1 MGPANE
7 NYLDQMDFHVEP
19 NTPTVHRLTTRMRGL
34 GAADCEW
41 ANATA
46 AGPSPAN
53 ALRLRAGD
61 SRARNPFG
69 DEVKDHQVLGA
80 RRELHYARPGGL
92 IHEPSFTLC
101 GDEREPRCGLSALRR
116 MRAQLRGAEL
126 PPTRARPPAAIS
138 RTKTQFTVRRSVKI
152 RPPSRPGK
160 ASAATRSSGTIA
172 SVATQRCA
180 RSPPPPSIH
189 PPRLLARRRDH
200 LIDAMYANRA
210 GERTQRLA
218 VPIVGFQRGAT
229 RTEPGAGTHPCAVAR
244 SSMPASKLW
253 NLAARPEVR
262 FGFGLGLPAS

>member
-19 NTPTVHRLTTRMRGL
+19 NTPTVHKLTTRMRGL

-101 GDEREPRCGLSALRR
+101 GDEREPRYGLSALRR

-138 RTKTQFTVRRSVKI
+138 CTKTQFTVRRSVKI
-152 RPPSRPGK
+152 RPPSRARKGERSDPKLRDHRIRCNAALRAVAPTTIDPPPAPPGP
-160 ASAATRSSGTIA
+160 ATRPPH
-172 SVATQRCA
+172 RC
-180 RSPPPPSIH
+180 
-189 PPRLLARRRDH
+189 D
-200 LIDAMYANRA
+200 
-210 GERTQRLA
+210 
-218 VPIVGFQRGAT
+218 VC
-229 RTEPGAGTHPCAVAR
+229 EPGR
-244 SSMPASKLW
+244 
-253 NLAARPEVR
+253 
-262 FGFGLGLPAS
+262 